1 MKHNLPSTPIFHDA
15 QPNDPIQEVALRF
28 VVELENGEMYAI
40 GTACLIGGHLAI
52 TARHVLE
59 HAFQRFGT
67 TRTTG
72 PKSVEVSG
80 YSIRLIQVLPGPT
93 YNIWNVHAAWVCPSD
108 IAILHFNLDGTSAP
122 DAPINWRAPMI
133 RVLPPP
139 TGEKVLAFGFRESK
153 IQVTTINGNPHIELN
168 DFGTTSAGEVGQ
180 IFTER
185 RDSAMLTFPC
195 FEVLARFAPGMS
207 GGLVID
213 EEGRLCGL
221 VCAGTEF
228 ADPDAPPLSYAA
240 TLWPMLTT
248 EISIDRGEAYP
259 RGITYP
265 MIDLA
270 LDHLLPTVGLEYLDP
285 KFFPGRALPLPA
297 RSTEGQ

>member
-1 MKHNLPSTPIFHDA
+1 MMHNLPSTPIFHNA
-15 QPNDPIQEVALRF
+15 QPNDPIQEIALRF
-28 VVELENGEMYAI
+28 VVQLESGEMYAI

-52 TARHVLE
+52 TAKHVLE

-72 PKSVEVSG
+72 PKRAEVNG
-80 YSIRLIQVLPGPT
+80 YSIRLIQVLPGPI
-93 YNIWNVHAAWVCPSD
+93 YNFWTVSKAWASSSD
-108 IAILHFNLDGTSAP
+108 IAILHFVFDESSEPNAP
-122 DAPINWRAPMI
+122 ASWRTPMI
-133 RVLPPP
+133 RLLPPP
-139 TGEKVLAFGFRESK
+139 TGQKVVAFGFRESK
-153 IQVTTINGNPHIELN
+153 IQVTTTDGNRHIELN
-168 DFGTTSAGEVGQ
+168 DLGTTSAGEVGQ

-228 ADPDAPPLSYAA
+228 LDSSAPPLSYSA
-240 TLWPMLTT
+240 TLWPMLAT
-248 EISIDRGEAYP
+248 EISIDRGDSYP
-259 RGITYP
+259 RGVTYP

-270 LDHLLPTVGLEYLDP
+270 LDHLINTVGLEYLDP
-285 KFFPGRALPLPA
+285 KFFPGRLLPQ
-297 RSTEGQ
+297 EKEE